1 MILSTV
7 FISGLLISLGFIF
20 LGFTIIYIKLE
31 KNIYLK
37 EINLYLKKYFL
48 YKVKWKTKIKLLLI
62 MMRLK

>member
-7 FISGLLISLGFIF
+7 FISGLLISLGIIF

-48 YKVKWKTKIKLLLI
+48 YKV
-62 MMRLK
+62 